1 MLLSGTWCR
10 MRQSLT
16 NEGFLHARGEKKN
29 LQLNALAVWFVP
41 VTLCREAFLRALFRN
56 FGVVTERIRRL

>member
-1 MLLSGTWCR
+1 
-10 MRQSLT
+10 MR
-16 NEGFLHARGEKKN
+16 EVKKKK
-29 LQLNALAVWFVP
+29 LQLNALAVWSVP